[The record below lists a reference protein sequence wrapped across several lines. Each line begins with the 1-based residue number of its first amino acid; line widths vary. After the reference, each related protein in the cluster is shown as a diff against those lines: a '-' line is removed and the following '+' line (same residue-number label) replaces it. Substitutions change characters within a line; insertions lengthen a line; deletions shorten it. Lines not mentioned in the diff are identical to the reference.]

1 MRSLVATLIATF
13 PACLVAAASLGLAAE
28 AWAAAPQSVRT
39 APAADDVPTAT
50 VRTPDPAA
58 AAAIT
63 GQQPTATQPAKVRIG
78 LRLTPFE
85 KIVAR
90 GEGGATEKRFVPI
103 EPLRHVLR
111 ARLNKVNHFYVGDWH
126 VQTEPTKWVRKTR
139 AYEVRLSIYRRYGA
153 FGQLEEQVGTVDLA
167 GMLTQQPE
175 NVFVLNGVAR
185 KRLRD
190 RFGQPVL
197 DVVAGY
203 GGPESPATQVAR
215 RDAGAESNLA
225 PVAPER
231 L

>member
-1 MRSLVATLIATF
+1 MPARS
-13 PACLVAAASLGLAAE
+13 
-28 AWAAAPQSVRT
+28 
-39 APAADDVPTAT
+39 APAG
-50 VRTPDPAA
+50 DPAA
-58 AAAIT
+58 AAA
-63 GQQPTATQPAKVRIG
+63 PTLQVPGAAAAAAAAAQQPAKVRIG
-78 LRLTPFE
+78 LRLTSFE

-90 GEGGATEKRFVPI
+90 GEGGATETRFVPM

-111 ARLNKVNHFYVGDWH
+111 ARLNKMNHFYVGDWH

-167 GMLTQQPE
+167 GVLTPQPE

-185 KRLRD
+185 QRLRN

-203 GGPESPATQVAR
+203 GGPTETPATNAPIAR
-215 RDAGAESNLA
+215 RDPGAEGNAAPANLEAA
-225 PVAPER
+225 PGR
-231 L
+231 F